1 MQSQL
6 QHKVSFITALKR
18 ELAYYRYNGR
28 ECFIAIA
35 ILLASMTS
43 VAWVFSSGTLTNLP
57 IAVIDN
63 DNSSLSRSYIRM
75 LEAAPEIH
83 IVEQLTSTT
92 QARELLEQA
101 SIYAF
106 VLIPNNF
113 AKDIKTGRQTNIAS
127 WSSGQY
133 LTISSTISK
142 SLRQVT
148 GTLSAGIEITSLNK
162 RIDSSLAA
170 RVNYSPIQSELR
182 TLFNP
187 YQNYQFFIVS
197 SLLPAML
204 QMFVMI
210 WTVFVVGRELQ
221 DNTWAQWL
229 NSGSSVY
236 SIVTAKLLPIFII
249 ASVIGFACIFWLFG
263 ISGWPVNGSL
273 SLLILGWELMILAYL
288 VLGVL
293 FTSLTKNLATG
304 LSFTIF
310 FTAPAFA
317 YVGITFPQH
326 AMPLIAQIWT
336 YILPVRSLLRL
347 QVEQVEMAAPVINSL
362 PEILILLCFIALPT
376 PLIITQIRRR
386 CKTADVGC

>member
-1 MQSQL
+1 MQNQL

-18 ELAYYRYNGR
+18 ELAYYRYSGR
-28 ECFIAIA
+28 ECFIALT
-35 ILLASMTS
+35 ILLASMAS
-43 VAWVFSSGTLTNLP
+43 VAWIFSSGTLTDLP

-63 DNSSLSRSYIRM
+63 DKSALSRSYIRM
-75 LEAAPEIH
+75 LEAAPEMH
-83 IVEQLTSTT
+83 IVEQLSSPE

-113 AKDIKTGRQTNIAS
+113 AKDIKTGRQTSIVS

-133 LTISSTISK
+133 LTISSTILK

-148 GTLSAGIEITSLNK
+148 GTISAGIEITSLTK
-162 RIDSSLAA
+162 RAESSLEAH
-170 RVNYSPIQSELR
+170 VNYSPIQSELR

-210 WTVFVVGRELQ
+210 WTAYVVGKELQ
-221 DNTWAQWL
+221 ANTWSQYLSAGT
-229 NSGSSVY
+229 SIY
-236 SIVTAKLLPIFII
+236 SLLAAKVLPVFII
-249 ASVIGFACIFWLFG
+249 ASVIAFACIFWLFG

-273 SLLILGWELMILAYL
+273 SLLILGWELMILAYI
-288 VLGVL
+288 VLGFL
-293 FTSLTKNLATG
+293 FTSIASNLATG

-347 QVEQVEMAAPVINSL
+347 QVEQVEMGAPVVNSL
-362 PEILILLCFIALPT
+362 PEILILLCFVLFPLPFVIA
-376 PLIITQIRRR
+376 QIRRR
-386 CKTADVGC
+386 CKTQKVGC